1 MTKIKLLLYGIQN
14 KKQVFNKSYKIKHKK
29 NYSYCILYFYFLL
42 GAIYINDGKKEEKFP
57 QINCQINAVPNE
69 QALIETFVSLVRKWD
84 PDIFVGYEV
93 GAFSNSIFLS

>member
-1 MTKIKLLLYGIQN
+1 MVFKI

-29 NYSYCILYFYFLL
+29 NYSYRILYFYFLL

-57 QINCQINAVPNE
+57 QIHCQINTVPNE